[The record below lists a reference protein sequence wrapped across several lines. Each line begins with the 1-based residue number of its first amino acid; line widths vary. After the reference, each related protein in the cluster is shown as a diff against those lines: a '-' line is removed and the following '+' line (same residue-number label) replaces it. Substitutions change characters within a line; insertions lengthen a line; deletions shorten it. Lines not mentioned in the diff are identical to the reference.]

1 MSRIVTPSV
10 ESATGAT
17 ADLFAQIR
25 KAAGTVPNAYAAIG
39 ALDPSALKAMLAAD
53 AALAGSTLS
62 RQDRETVKLIV
73 SEVAGC
79 DYCVAAHSQMGK
91 LAGLS
96 SGVLKQIRD
105 DEPTGDA
112 KRDALILFVRTLA
125 QTHGTLSEQDYAAI
139 KAAGYTDAQLV
150 AISLAFAVIT
160 FTNVFNR
167 INDTVV
173 DFPAVA

>member
-1 MSRIVTPSV
+1 MSRISTPTV

-17 ADLFAQIR
+17 AELFAQIK

-39 ALDPSALKAMLAAD
+39 ALDPAALKAMLAAD

-62 RQDRETVKLIV
+62 KQDRETVKLIV

-91 LAGLS
+91 LAGLKPD
-96 SGVLKQIRD
+96 VLKQIRE
-105 DEPTGDA
+105 DEPTGDT

-125 QTHGTLSEQDYAAI
+125 QTHGTLSYGDFAAI
-139 KAAGYTDAQLV
+139 KEAGYTDQQLV

-173 DFPAVA
+173 DFPAIA